1 MLSTLP
7 LPATSQRCSKKVLR
21 RCASQGQCLYGIIWA
36 AVPELISLTDVK
48 TNKGNIEKPA
58 AVQVNISLM
67 DADSDESLCITGI
80 GSGQDSGDKAVMKAE
95 TAAIK
100 YAYLLSLAISLAR
113 IRLPIMLQTGSKKK
127 AGSVNPPAF
136 FLALFH
142 GKCVF

>member
-80 GSGQDSGDKAVMKAE
+80 GSGQDSGDKAVMKEESRAC
-95 TAAIK
+95 K
-100 YAYLLSLAISLAR
+100 SPGFLSCFISWKMCILR
-113 IRLPIMLQTGSKKK
+113 IDS
-127 AGSVNPPAF
+127 
-136 FLALFH
+136 
-142 GKCVF
+142 